1 MHGMLPIAQKLGFRH
16 CYLAVAYVEEAVEL
30 RDAGY

>member
-1 MHGMLPIAQKLGFRH
+1 MPYRSKAQDLGTD
-16 CYLAVAYVEEAVEL
+16 YLAVAYVEEAVEL